1 MGKQSEFEKALE
13 GKSIG
18 PLTLDNKWH
27 RIFRFIEK
35 TDEITSLENEL
46 NGLLKEQARI
56 KSEAAKMRTLKSQLM
71 DEIVAVMDSND
82 ATAKKKKEE
91 NSRLIDEINQK
102 AEENEERSLDLPR
115 DISMV
120 NKKLMLLTMDACY
133 DLIGDNYVQINSI
146 SDWINN
152 VRVELK
158 KNIVKKQEMEI
169 KNVEMYSYMHDIFGP
184 DVVELFDIKYDIEG
198 KRQEILDRQ
207 RAIKEQK
214 AREAAKENGT
224 Q

>member
-13 GKSIG
+13 GKTIG

-35 TDEITSLENEL
+35 TDEITALEEEL
-46 NGLLKEQARI
+46 NGLLKEQGRI
-56 KSEAAKMRTLKSQLM
+56 NTEAGKMRALKSQLM
-71 DEIVAVMDSND
+71 DEIVALMDSD
-82 ATAKKKKEE
+82 DKQSKKKKEE
-91 NSRLIDEINQK
+91 NSRLIDEINKK
-102 AEENEERSLDLPR
+102 AEDNEERSLDLPR
-115 DISMV
+115 EINIV
-120 NKKLMLLTMDACY
+120 NRKLMLLTMDACY
-133 DLIGDNYVQINSI
+133 ALISENSGNIAQI
-146 SDWINN
+146 SDWITT

-207 RAIKEQK
+207 KAIKEQK
-214 AREAAKENGT
+214 AREAAKENGA